1 MFLRVDDDL
10 QRVHTVSRK
19 SERLVNL
26 TIALLGTKRWL
37 TKSQIFTAVDGYE
50 GEPDAKERMFERDK
64 DDLRNLGIEIEV
76 GSFDPLFEDE
86 AGYRIR
92 PDSYRSDITEIS
104 SRELSLINLATSIW
118 QGAVLDSS
126 ALSALIKLKSLG
138 IDSDLD
144 AIPSIAPT
152 VHISDENFATI
163 VDAIAERRTISFTYL
178 SPELTAQH
186 RVLEPYGA
194 GTKGGY
200 WYVAGL
206 DLDRNGI
213 RLFRLDRIDSEIALQ
228 GKSASYV
235 IPSDFAMSAHLAS
248 PIKTEIAT
256 LKVRRGKA
264 AKIVLAST
272 TIDDGDEWLLVE
284 YPFLHQSEL
293 LLDVLWHLDDIE
305 IVKPLQARASII
317 NHLNQVVAA
326 HE

>member
-1 MFLRVDDDL
+1 MFLRADDVL

-37 TKSQIFTAVDGYE
+37 TKSQIFTAIDGYE

-86 AGYRIR
+86 VGYRIR
-92 PDSYRSDITEIS
+92 PDSYRNDISEIS
-104 SRELSLINLATSIW
+104 ARELSLISLATSIW
-118 QGAVLDSS
+118 QGAVLDSL
-126 ALSALIKLKSLG
+126 ALSGLIKLKSLG
-138 IDSDLD
+138 IESDLD

-152 VHISDENFATI
+152 IHISDENFATI
-163 VDAIAERRTISFTYL
+163 VDAIANRRTISFSYL
-178 SPELTAQH
+178 SQELTAQV

-206 DLDRNGI
+206 DLDRKDI
-213 RLFRLDRIDSEIALQ
+213 RLFRLDRIDSEVALQ
-228 GKSASYV
+228 GKAGSYV
-235 IPSDFAMSAHLAS
+235 IPPDFAMSTQLAS
-248 PIKTEIAT
+248 PVKTEVAT

-264 AKIVLAST
+264 QKIVLAST
-272 TIDDGDEWLLVE
+272 IIEDGDEWVVVE

-293 LLDVLWHLDDIE
+293 LTDLLWHLEDVE
-305 IVKPLQARASII
+305 IVKPVQARTSII
-317 NHLNQVVAA
+317 EHLNQVVAA

>member
-1 MFLRVDDDL
+1 
-10 QRVHTVSRK
+10 VHTVSRK

-37 TKSQIFTAVDGYE
+37 TKAQIFIAVDGYE

-92 PDSYRSDITEIS
+92 PGTYRSDITEIS
-104 SRELSLINLATSIW
+104 PRELSLINLATSIW

-144 AIPSIAPT
+144 AIPSITPII
-152 VHISDENFATI
+152 HISDMNFASI
-163 VDAIAERRTISFTYL
+163 VDAIAERRTISFSYL
-178 SPELTAQH
+178 SQELTSQQ

-206 DLDRNGI
+206 DLDRREI
-213 RLFRLDRIDSEIALQ
+213 RLFRLDRIDSEISPQ
-228 GKSASYV
+228 GKASSYE

-248 PIKTEIAT
+248 PVKTETAT
-256 LKVRRGKA
+256 LKVRRGKSQR
-264 AKIVLAST
+264 IVMAST
-272 TIDDGDEWLLVE
+272 IVDDGDEWTIVE

-293 LLDVLWHLDDIE
+293 IADVLWHLDDVE
-305 IVKPLQARASII
+305 LVKPLQARTAIAAV
-317 NHLNQVVAA
+317 LRETVVA

>member
-1 MFLRVDDDL
+1 
-10 QRVHTVSRK
+10 VSRK

-37 TKSQIFTAVDGYE
+37 TKAQIFVAVDGYE

-64 DDLRNLGIEIEV
+64 DDLRHLGIEIEV

-86 AGYRIR
+86 AGYRIK

-104 SRELSLINLATSIW
+104 ARELSLINLATSIW

-144 AIPSIAPT
+144 AIPAIEPT
-152 VHISDENFATI
+152 IHISDENFAAI

-178 SPELTAQH
+178 SQELVQQQ
-186 RVLEPYGA
+186 RVIEPYGA

-200 WYVAGL
+200 WYVAGQ
-206 DLDRNGI
+206 DLDRKDI
-213 RLFRLDRIDSEIALQ
+213 RLFRLDRIDSEITRQ
-228 GKSASYV
+228 GKVASYE
-235 IPSDFAMSAHLAS
+235 IPADFTMSVHLAS
-248 PIKTEIAT
+248 PVKTGMAR

-264 AKIVLAST
+264 QKIVAVAT
-272 TIDDGDEWLLVE
+272 MIEAGDEWSVVE
-284 YPFLHQSEL
+284 YPYLHQSEL
-293 LLDVLWHLDDIE
+293 LADVLWHLDDVE
-305 IVKPLQARASII
+305 IVEPHQARTAII
-317 NHLNQVVAA
+317 SVLNQAVSA
-326 HE
+326 HV

>member
-1 MFLRVDDDL
+1 MFLRADDVL

-37 TKSQIFTAVDGYE
+37 TKSQIFTAIDGYE

-86 AGYRIR
+86 VGYRIR
-92 PDSYRSDITEIS
+92 PDSYRNDFSEIS
-104 SRELSLINLATSIW
+104 ARELSLISLATSIW
-118 QGAVLDSS
+118 QGAVLDSL
-126 ALSALIKLKSLG
+126 ALSGLIKLKSLG
-138 IDSDLD
+138 IESDLD

-152 VHISDENFATI
+152 IHISDENFATI
-163 VDAIAERRTISFTYL
+163 VDAIANRRTISFSYL
-178 SPELTAQH
+178 SQELTAQV

-206 DLDRNGI
+206 DLDRKDI
-213 RLFRLDRIDSEIALQ
+213 RLFRLDRIDSEVALQ
-228 GKSASYV
+228 GKAGSYV
-235 IPSDFAMSAHLAS
+235 IPPDFAMSTQLAS
-248 PIKTEIAT
+248 PVKTEIAT

-264 AKIVLAST
+264 QKIVLAST
-272 TIDDGDEWLLVE
+272 IIEDGDEWVVVE

-293 LLDVLWHLDDIE
+293 LTDVLWHLEDVE
-305 IVKPLQARASII
+305 IVKPVQARTSII
-317 NHLNQVVAA
+317 EHLNQVVAA

>member
-1 MFLRVDDDL
+1 MFLRADDVL

-37 TKSQIFTAVDGYE
+37 TKSQIFTAIDGYE

-86 AGYRIR
+86 VGYRIR
-92 PDSYRSDITEIS
+92 PDSYRNDFSEIS
-104 SRELSLINLATSIW
+104 ARELSLISLATSIW
-118 QGAVLDSS
+118 QGAVLDSL
-126 ALSALIKLKSLG
+126 ALSGLIKLKSLG
-138 IDSDLD
+138 IESDLD

-152 VHISDENFATI
+152 IHISDENFATI
-163 VDAIAERRTISFTYL
+163 VDAIANRRTISFSYL
-178 SPELTAQH
+178 SQELTAQV

-206 DLDRNGI
+206 DLDRKDI
-213 RLFRLDRIDSEIALQ
+213 RLFRLDRIDSEVALQ
-228 GKSASYV
+228 GKAGSYV
-235 IPSDFAMSAHLAS
+235 IPPDFAMSTQLAS
-248 PIKTEIAT
+248 PVKTEVAT

-264 AKIVLAST
+264 QKIVLAST
-272 TIDDGDEWLLVE
+272 IIEDGDEWVVVE

-293 LLDVLWHLDDIE
+293 LTDVLWHLEDVE
-305 IVKPLQARASII
+305 IVKPVQARTSII
-317 NHLNQVVAA
+317 EHLNQVVAA

>member
-1 MFLRVDDDL
+1 M
-10 QRVHTVSRK
+10 SRK

-37 TKSQIFTAVDGYE
+37 TKAQIFVAVDGYE

-64 DDLRNLGIEIEV
+64 DDLRHLGIEIEV

-86 AGYRIR
+86 AGYRIK

-104 SRELSLINLATSIW
+104 ARELSLINLATSIW

-144 AIPSIAPT
+144 AIPAIEPT
-152 VHISDENFATI
+152 IHISDENFAAI

-178 SPELTAQH
+178 SQELVQQQ
-186 RVLEPYGA
+186 RVIEPYGA

-200 WYVAGL
+200 WYVAGQ
-206 DLDRNGI
+206 DLDRKDI
-213 RLFRLDRIDSEIALQ
+213 RLFRLDRIDSEITRQ
-228 GKSASYV
+228 GKVASYE
-235 IPSDFAMSAHLAS
+235 IPADFTMSVHLAS
-248 PIKTEIAT
+248 PVKTGMAR

-264 AKIVLAST
+264 QKIVAVAT
-272 TIDDGDEWLLVE
+272 MIEAGDEWSVVE
-284 YPFLHQSEL
+284 YPYLHQSEL
-293 LLDVLWHLDDIE
+293 LADVLWHLDDVE
-305 IVKPLQARASII
+305 IVEPQEARTAII
-317 NHLNQVVAA
+317 SVLNQAVSA
-326 HE
+326 HG

>member
-1 MFLRVDDDL
+1 
-10 QRVHTVSRK
+10 VSRK

-37 TKSQIFTAVDGYE
+37 TKAQIFVAVDGYE

-64 DDLRNLGIEIEV
+64 DDLRHLGIEIEV

-86 AGYRIR
+86 AGYRIK

-104 SRELSLINLATSIW
+104 ARELSLINLATSIW

-144 AIPSIAPT
+144 AIPAIEPT
-152 VHISDENFATI
+152 IHISDENFAAI

-178 SPELTAQH
+178 SQELVQQQ
-186 RVLEPYGA
+186 RVIEPYGA

-200 WYVAGL
+200 WYVAGQ
-206 DLDRNGI
+206 DLDRKDI
-213 RLFRLDRIDSEIALQ
+213 RLFRLDRIDSEITRQ
-228 GKSASYV
+228 GKVASYE
-235 IPSDFAMSAHLAS
+235 IPADFTMSVHLAS
-248 PIKTEIAT
+248 PVKTGMAR

-264 AKIVLAST
+264 QKIVAVAT
-272 TIDDGDEWLLVE
+272 MIEAGDEWSVVE
-284 YPFLHQSEL
+284 YPYLHQSEL
-293 LLDVLWHLDDIE
+293 LADVLWHLDDVE
-305 IVKPLQARASII
+305 IVEPHQARTAII
-317 NHLNQVVAA
+317 SVLNQAVSA
-326 HE
+326 HG

>member
-1 MFLRVDDDL
+1 
-10 QRVHTVSRK
+10 VSRK

-37 TKSQIFTAVDGYE
+37 TKAQIFVAVDGYE

-64 DDLRNLGIEIEV
+64 DDLRHLGIEIEV

-86 AGYRIR
+86 AGYRIK

-104 SRELSLINLATSIW
+104 ARELSLINLATSIW

-144 AIPSIAPT
+144 AIPAIEPT
-152 VHISDENFATI
+152 IHISDENFAAI

-178 SPELTAQH
+178 SQELVQQQ
-186 RVLEPYGA
+186 RVIEPYGA

-200 WYVAGL
+200 WYVAGQ
-206 DLDRNGI
+206 DLDRKDI
-213 RLFRLDRIDSEIALQ
+213 RLFRLDRIDSEITRQ
-228 GKSASYV
+228 GKVASYE
-235 IPSDFAMSAHLAS
+235 IPADFTMSVHLAS
-248 PIKTEIAT
+248 PVKTGMAR

-264 AKIVLAST
+264 QKIVAVAT
-272 TIDDGDEWLLVE
+272 MIEAGDEWSVVE
-284 YPFLHQSEL
+284 YPYLHQSEL
-293 LLDVLWHLDDIE
+293 LADVLWHLDDVE
-305 IVKPLQARASII
+305 IVEPQEARTAII
-317 NHLNQVVAA
+317 SVLNQAVSA
-326 HE
+326 HG

>member
-1 MFLRVDDDL
+1 M
-10 QRVHTVSRK
+10 SRK

-37 TKSQIFTAVDGYE
+37 TKAQIFVAVDGYE

-64 DDLRNLGIEIEV
+64 DDLRHLGIEIEV

-86 AGYRIR
+86 AGYRIK

-104 SRELSLINLATSIW
+104 ARELSLINLATSIW

-144 AIPSIAPT
+144 AIPAIEPT
-152 VHISDENFATI
+152 IHISDENFAAI

-178 SPELTAQH
+178 SQELVQQQ
-186 RVLEPYGA
+186 RVIEPYGA

-200 WYVAGL
+200 WYVAGQ
-206 DLDRNGI
+206 DLDRKDI
-213 RLFRLDRIDSEIALQ
+213 RLFRLDRIDSEITRQ
-228 GKSASYV
+228 GKVASYE
-235 IPSDFAMSAHLAS
+235 IPADFTMSVHLAS
-248 PIKTEIAT
+248 PVKTGMAR

-264 AKIVLAST
+264 QKIVAVAT
-272 TIDDGDEWLLVE
+272 MIEAGDEWSVVE
-284 YPFLHQSEL
+284 YPYLHQSEL
-293 LLDVLWHLDDIE
+293 LADVLWHLDDVE
-305 IVKPLQARASII
+305 IVEPHQARTAII
-317 NHLNQVVAA
+317 SVLNQAVSA
-326 HE
+326 HG

>member
-1 MFLRVDDDL
+1 MFLRADDVL

-37 TKSQIFTAVDGYE
+37 TKSQIFTAIDGYE

-86 AGYRIR
+86 VGYRIR
-92 PDSYRSDITEIS
+92 PDSYRNDISEIS
-104 SRELSLINLATSIW
+104 ARELSLISLATSIW

-126 ALSALIKLKSLG
+126 ALSGLIKLKSLG
-138 IDSDLD
+138 IESDLD

-152 VHISDENFATI
+152 IHISDENFATI
-163 VDAIAERRTISFTYL
+163 VDAIANRRTISFSYL
-178 SPELTAQH
+178 SQELTAQV

-206 DLDRNGI
+206 DLDRKDI
-213 RLFRLDRIDSEIALQ
+213 RLFRLDRIDSEVALQ
-228 GKSASYV
+228 GKAGSYV
-235 IPSDFAMSAHLAS
+235 IPPDFAMSTQLAS
-248 PIKTEIAT
+248 PVKTEVAT

-264 AKIVLAST
+264 QKIVLAST
-272 TIDDGDEWLLVE
+272 IIEDGDEWVVVE

-293 LLDVLWHLDDIE
+293 LTDLLWHLEDVE
-305 IVKPLQARASII
+305 IVKPVQARTSII
-317 NHLNQVVAA
+317 EHLNQVVAA

>member
-1 MFLRVDDDL
+1 M
-10 QRVHTVSRK
+10 SRK

-37 TKSQIFTAVDGYE
+37 TKAQIFVAVDGYE

-64 DDLRNLGIEIEV
+64 DDLRHLGIEIEV

-86 AGYRIR
+86 AGYRIK

-104 SRELSLINLATSIW
+104 ARELSLINLATSIW

-144 AIPSIAPT
+144 AIPAIEPT
-152 VHISDENFATI
+152 IHISDENFAAI

-178 SPELTAQH
+178 SQELMQQQ
-186 RVLEPYGA
+186 RVIEPYGA

-200 WYVAGL
+200 WYVAGQ
-206 DLDRNGI
+206 DLDRKDI
-213 RLFRLDRIDSEIALQ
+213 RLFRLDRIDSEITRQ
-228 GKSASYV
+228 GKVASYE
-235 IPSDFAMSAHLAS
+235 IPADFTMSVHLAS
-248 PIKTEIAT
+248 PVKTGMAR

-264 AKIVLAST
+264 QKIVAVAT
-272 TIDDGDEWLLVE
+272 MIEAGDEWSVVE
-284 YPFLHQSEL
+284 YPYLHQSEL
-293 LLDVLWHLDDIE
+293 LADVLWHLDDVE
-305 IVKPLQARASII
+305 IVEPHQARTAII
-317 NHLNQVVAA
+317 SVLNQAVSA
-326 HE
+326 HG

>member
-1 MFLRVDDDL
+1 MFLRADDVL

-37 TKSQIFTAVDGYE
+37 TKSQIFTAIDGYE

-86 AGYRIR
+86 VGYRIR
-92 PDSYRSDITEIS
+92 PDSYRNDISEIS
-104 SRELSLINLATSIW
+104 ARELSLISLATSIW
-118 QGAVLDSS
+118 QGAVLDSL
-126 ALSALIKLKSLG
+126 ALSGLIKLKSLG
-138 IDSDLD
+138 IESDLD

-152 VHISDENFATI
+152 IHISDENFATI
-163 VDAIAERRTISFTYL
+163 VDAIANRRTISFSYL
-178 SPELTAQH
+178 SQELTAQV

-206 DLDRNGI
+206 DLDRKDI
-213 RLFRLDRIDSEIALQ
+213 RLFRLDRIDSEVALQ
-228 GKSASYV
+228 GKAGSYV
-235 IPSDFAMSAHLAS
+235 IPPDFAMSTHLAS
-248 PIKTEIAT
+248 PVKTEIAT

-264 AKIVLAST
+264 QKIVLAST
-272 TIDDGDEWLLVE
+272 IIEDGDEWVVVE

-293 LLDVLWHLDDIE
+293 LTDVLWHLEDVE
-305 IVKPLQARASII
+305 IVKPVQARTSII
-317 NHLNQVVAA
+317 EHLNQVVAA

>member
-1 MFLRVDDDL
+1 MFLRADDVL

-37 TKSQIFTAVDGYE
+37 TKSQIFTAIDGYE

-64 DDLRNLGIEIEV
+64 DDLRNLGIEIVV

-86 AGYRIR
+86 VGYRIR
-92 PDSYRSDITEIS
+92 PDSYRNDISEIS
-104 SRELSLINLATSIW
+104 ARELSLISLATSIW
-118 QGAVLDSS
+118 QGAVLDSL
-126 ALSALIKLKSLG
+126 ALSGLIKLKSLG
-138 IDSDLD
+138 IESDLD

-152 VHISDENFATI
+152 IHISDENFATI
-163 VDAIAERRTISFTYL
+163 VDAIANRRTISFSYL
-178 SPELTAQH
+178 SQELTAQV

-206 DLDRNGI
+206 DLDRKDI
-213 RLFRLDRIDSEIALQ
+213 RLFRLDRIDSEVALQ
-228 GKSASYV
+228 GKAGSYV
-235 IPSDFAMSAHLAS
+235 IPPDFAMSTHLAS
-248 PIKTEIAT
+248 PVKTEIAT

-264 AKIVLAST
+264 QKIVLAST
-272 TIDDGDEWLLVE
+272 IIEDGDEWVVVE

-293 LLDVLWHLDDIE
+293 LTDLLWHLEDVE
-305 IVKPLQARASII
+305 IVKPVQARTSII
-317 NHLNQVVAA
+317 EHLNQVVAA